1 MHWDGKSILLLFEK
15 MNQLTIKVETD
26 HLSLILI
33 LGSSS
38 SLSSNFFALIL
49 LRLEER
55 LKGWDKWIRQL
66 GRVSSL
72 EFSSSKWYPYPFF
85 YRLEGARVLDELSAM
100 HGWEFQL
107 TDP

>member
-1 MHWDGKSILLLFEK
+1 

-26 HLSLILI
+26 HRSLILI

-38 SLSSNFFALIL
+38 SLSSNCFALIL

-55 LKGWDKWIRQL
+55 LKGWDKWIRKM

-72 EFSSSKWYPYPFF
+72 SFFPSSKWYPYPFF

-100 HGWEFQL
+100 HGREF
-107 TDP
+107 

>member
-1 MHWDGKSILLLFEK
+1 
-15 MNQLTIKVETD
+15 
-26 HLSLILI
+26 
-33 LGSSS
+33 
-38 SLSSNFFALIL
+38 LSSNYFALIL

-55 LKGWDKWIRQL
+55 LKGWDNGFGKWAEFLRYI
-66 GRVSSL
+66 
-72 EFSSSKWYPYPFF
+72 FSSFKWYPYPFF